1 MTTAPLRISLLGLG
15 RAGGFH
21 LASIRALPNAVL
33 VQVHDSDAERARRV
47 AEEHGARVASGADEA
62 TGATDVDAVVVAT
75 PTASHFAY
83 VEAALAA
90 GKPVLSEKPL
100 GTSLEQIDRCFALSA
115 AREVPLL
122 VAFQRRFDPSFSAV
136 AEAVRAGT
144 LGPLQF
150 IRSVSRD
157 SPVPSIEYL
166 RTSRG
171 IFHDCVVHDFD
182 LVCHVA
188 GAAPDQVFAYGASL
202 VPEIGALDD
211 LDNVVVALRF
221 PNGLLA
227 SIDVSRQGPH
237 GYDQR
242 LEVCGTHGLLEA
254 ENRPQ
259 NTVVFSG
266 AEGSTRAP
274 IDYSFPTRY
283 FDAYRAEFACFL
295 RCVRGEAHV
304 PISHRDVRLNHRI
317 ADAAERSAREGRPID
332 LLGE

>member
-1 MTTAPLRISLLGLG
+1 MAASAVRISLLGLG

-21 LASIRALPNAVL
+21 LASIRALPGVALSSVYDT
-33 VQVHDSDAERARRV
+33 DSERAERV
-47 AEEHGARVASGADEA
+47 AFEHGCRAAASAEEA
-62 TGATDVDAVVVAT
+62 TGAADVDAVVVAT
-75 PTASHFAY
+75 PTATHFGY

-100 GTSLEQIDRCFALSA
+100 GTSLEQIDRCFGLAESGGA
-115 AREVPLL
+115 ALL
-122 VAFQRRFDPSFSAV
+122 VAFQRRFDPSFAGV
-136 AEAVRAGT
+136 VQAVRAGEV
-144 LGPLQF
+144 GALQF

-157 SPVPSIEYL
+157 NPVPSVDYL

-188 GAAPDQVFAYGASL
+188 GAFPDEVFAYGSNL
-202 VPEIGALDD
+202 VPEIRELGDV
-211 LDNVVVALRF
+211 DNVVVALRF

-242 LEVCGTHGLLEA
+242 LEVLGTSGMVQA
-254 ENRPQ
+254 ENRPRT
-259 NTVVFSG
+259 TVVVSG
-266 AEGSTRAP
+266 REGSLRPP

-283 FDAYRAEFACFL
+283 FEAYRAEFACFL
-295 RCVRGEAHV
+295 ECVRGAAEV
-304 PISHRDVRLNHRI
+304 PITHADVRSNHRL
-317 ADAAERSAREGRPID
+317 AEAAERSVREGRPIP
-332 LLGE
+332 LAE

>member
-1 MTTAPLRISLLGLG
+1 MTIAPIRISLLGLG

-21 LASIRALPNAVL
+21 LESIRALPDAVL
-33 VQVHDSDAERARRV
+33 VQVHDADAQRASQV
-47 AEEHGARVASGADEA
+47 AEEHGARVASGPDEA

-75 PTASHFAY
+75 PTATHFAY

-100 GTSLEQIDRCFALSA
+100 GTSLEQIDRCFELSA
-115 AREVPLL
+115 AREAPLL

-144 LGPLQF
+144 LGRLQF

-157 SPVPSIEYL
+157 SPVPSLEYL

-188 GAAPDQVFAYGASL
+188 GAPPEQVFAYGASL
-202 VPEIGALDD
+202 LPEIAALDD
-211 LDNVVVALRF
+211 VDNVVVSLRF
-221 PNGLLA
+221 PSGLLA

-242 LEVCGTHGLLEA
+242 LEVCGTDGMLEA

-295 RCVRGEAHV
+295 SCVRGEASV
-304 PISHRDVRLNHRI
+304 PITHRDVRLNHRI
-317 ADAAERSAREGRPID
+317 AEAAELSAREGRPID
-332 LLGE
+332 LGE